1 MFVQGRQRVGN
12 LTSRAAD
19 SDRVGS
25 RFVDYFFFVLRA
37 ASLAVC
43 LVVLLSF
50 LYFATGQGHVG
61 TAHETTLL
69 GSANATAQT
78 TTVSTSSTVQANS
91 LHGRIDSASD
101 TLTSPFRSVV
111 NSGNQWVVEGVETL
125 LALLIYGVGVA
136 MLIRYVRMRDL

>member
-1 MFVQGRQRVGN
+1 MGN
-12 LTSRAAD
+12 LISRTAD
-19 SDRVGS
+19 SDGVGN
-25 RFVDYFFFVLRA
+25 RLVDYSFFVLRA

-69 GSANATAQT
+69 GSSNATART
-78 TTVSTSSTVQANS
+78 TTVSTSATVQASS

-101 TLTSPFRSVV
+101 TLTSPFRTVV
-111 NSGNQWVVEGVETL
+111 SSSNQWVVEGVETV